1 MINKSLAGKLFA
13 GVAVVAVAGAL
24 YALSP
29 VRVEGT
35 QAVAQE
41 GAAMDRAAI
50 EGIIKDYIMNN
61 PQVIMDSVDQY
72 QRKAVSERSQ
82 EAIKANQDVL
92 FKNDEAP
99 FLGNKDGDVVMV
111 EFFDYN
117 CGYCKRV
124 LPDIQALVDGDK
136 GVKVVFKDFP
146 ILGPTSETA
155 SRYAIAAQKQGKYF
169 EFHRAA
175 MEHKGG
181 PLDDAALDKI
191 VTDLGL
197 DLEKVKAD
205 AQSAEV
211 SERIKKNRDLAGQLG
226 ISGTPAFVLG
236 EKLFPGALPAAEL
249 KRIVDEHR
257 AGAKAGTAD
266 APAEGEEKS
275 E

>member
-29 VRVEGT
+29 VRVQGSE
-35 QAVAQE
+35 AVAQE
-41 GAAMDRAAI
+41 GALDRAAI

-72 QRKAVSERSQ
+72 QRKAVTERSQ

-191 VTDLGL
+191 VADLGL
-197 DLEKVKAD
+197 DVEQIKKD
-205 AQSAEV
+205 AQSSEV
-211 SERIKKNRDLAGQLG
+211 TARIEKNRALAGQLG
-226 ISGTPAFVLG
+226 ISGTPAFILG
-236 EKLFPGALPAAEL
+236 EKLYPGALPAAEL

-257 AGAKAGTAD
+257 KGGE
-266 APAEGEEKS
+266 APAAGEGEEKS